1 MSPTESGLRHPTPGV
16 VNSTAGCSI
25 RWAEG
30 RACPPFGV
38 PRSDSQLPPSS
49 RPHNACVANSVHKA
63 RVLVV
68 DDEPNI
74 AELVATALRY
84 EGFDVAT
91 AADGAQALAT
101 VRAFAPDLV
110 VLDVMLPD
118 TNGFELQARIR
129 ADGQRV
135 PVLFLTARD
144 AVEDRVRGL
153 TLGADD
159 YMTKPFSL
167 EELVA
172 RVHAILRRTAGA
184 ADTSHRLTFSDL
196 ELDDETHEVRRAG
209 RRVNLSPTEFSLLRY
224 LLLNSRKVLSKAQIL
239 DHVWQYDFG
248 GDGRIV
254 ETYISYLRKKID
266 AGGPPLI
273 HTLRG
278 VGYSLRLPED

>member
-1 MSPTESGLRHPTPGV
+1 MTPA
-16 VNSTAGCSI
+16 SK
-25 RWAEG
+25 G
-30 RACPPFGV
+30 R
-38 PRSDSQLPPSS
+38 
-49 RPHNACVANSVHKA
+49 

-68 DDEPNI
+68 DDEANI

-84 EGFDVAT
+84 EGFEVRT
-91 AADGAQALAT
+91 AADGAGALAA
-101 VRAFAPDLV
+101 VRDLAPDLV

-118 TNGFELQARIR
+118 ADGFALQKRIR
-129 ADGQRV
+129 ADGQHV

-159 YMTKPFSL
+159 YLTKPFSL

-172 RVHAILRRTAGA
+172 RVHAVLRRTAGA
-184 ADTSHRLTFSDL
+184 AAVSHRLSYADL
-196 ELDDETHEVRRAG
+196 ELDEETREVRRGG
-209 RRVNLSPTEFSLLRY
+209 RRIDLSPTEFSLLRY
-224 LLLNSRKVLSKAQIL
+224 LLLNSRKVLSKGQIL

-266 AGGPPLI
+266 SEGPPLI
-273 HTLRG
+273 HTFRG
-278 VGYSLRLPED
+278 VGYSLRLLED

>member
-1 MSPTESGLRHPTPGV
+1 MTTPPG
-16 VNSTAGCSI
+16 N
-25 RWAEG
+25 G
-30 RACPPFGV
+30 R
-38 PRSDSQLPPSS
+38 
-49 RPHNACVANSVHKA
+49 

-84 EGFDVAT
+84 EGFEVRT
-91 AADGAQALAT
+91 AADGASALAA
-101 VRAFAPDLV
+101 VRDLAPDLV

-118 TNGFELQARIR
+118 ADGFELQARIR
-129 ADGQRV
+129 ADGQHV

-172 RVHAILRRTAGA
+172 RVHAVLRRTSTVEAV
-184 ADTSHRLTFSDL
+184 SHRLSFADL
-196 ELDDETHEVRRAG
+196 EPHEVRRG
-209 RRVNLSPTEFSLLRY
+209 SRRIQLSPTEFSLLRY

-266 AGGPPLI
+266 SDDPALI

-278 VGYSLRLPED
+278 VGYSLRMPEQ